1 MGHNK
6 HDTSRLLNNTWTL
19 GLSYSLQGIL
29 SQWEWAGASLL
40 EDESHM
46 AITADDIKVT
56 TKHVNEFP
64 PLKIQPAC

>member
-1 MGHNK
+1 M
-6 HDTSRLLNNTWTL
+6 